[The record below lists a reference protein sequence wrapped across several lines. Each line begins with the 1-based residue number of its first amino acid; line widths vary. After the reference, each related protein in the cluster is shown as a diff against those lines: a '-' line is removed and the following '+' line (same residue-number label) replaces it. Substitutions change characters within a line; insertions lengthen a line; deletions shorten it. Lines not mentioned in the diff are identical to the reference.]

1 MKDNKNSNYLKE
13 EVDKFNDLAHDWWN
27 LDGSFRTLHH
37 INPTRVDYIKK
48 FINLSNK
55 KALDLGCGGGIL
67 SEALAKEGS
76 VVTGLDLANNSIEV
90 AKLHLYESKLNINYQ
105 CIDVGDYSGDKFDVI
120 SCMEML
126 EHVPNP
132 EYIIANCV
140 KNLADDGYL
149 FLSTLNRT
157 FKSYFLGILMAEYVM
172 NLIPKGTHDYKK
184 FVKPSELRVI
194 LNKYNLDI
202 IDIKGIMYNPYKKTA
217 TISNNTDVNYIVCCK
232 FF

>member
-1 MKDNKNSNYLKE
+1 MMDDKNSNYSKE

-48 FINLSNK
+48 FVGLSNK
-55 KALDLGCGGGIL
+55 RILDLGCGGGIL
-67 SEALAKEGS
+67 SEALAKEGGI
-76 VVTGLDLANNSIEV
+76 VTGLDLAHNSIEV
-90 AKLHLYESKLNINYQ
+90 AKLHLYESNLNINYQ
-105 CIDVGDYSGDKFDVI
+105 CVDVGDYSGDKFDVI

-126 EHVPNP
+126 EHVPDP

-140 KNLADDGYL
+140 KNLATDGYL

-184 FVKPSELRVI
+184 FIKPSELRVI

-202 IDIKGIMYNPYKKTA
+202 VDIKGIMYNPYKKTA
-217 TISNNTDVNYIVCCK
+217 AIANNIDVNYIVCCK